1 MNGKRVIIKTLLS
14 ASVALA
20 GFAVAHGGSVETS
33 AYQGNMGRMGHMGS
47 MMGMNF
53 NQPMFDLEQLTVD
66 LELTNEQVAIL
77 SQLEASHIQM
87 QVVMQSQQ
95 LEGKNS
101 FGHMR
106 MMSMMDENYELMGT
120 HLNLYEQFETTLTD
134 EQADLWNSKNEFCH

>member
-20 GFAVAHGGSVETS
+20 GFAVAHGGSGETS

-101 FGHMR
+101 FGLMR
-106 MMSMMDENYELMGT
+106 MMSMMDENYELMST

>member
-1 MNGKRVIIKTLLS
+1 MNSKRVIITTLLS

-20 GFAVAHGGSVETS
+20 GFAVAHGGSGETS

-53 NQPMFDLEQLTVD
+53 NQPMFDLEQLAVD

-87 QVVMQSQQ
+87 QTLMQSQY
-95 LEGKNS
+95 LEGES
-101 FGHMR
+101 TFGHMR
-106 MMSMMDENYELMGT
+106 MMSMMDENYEIMSN
-120 HLNLYEQFETTLTD
+120 HLDLYQQFEATLTD
-134 EQADLWNSKNEFCH
+134 EQAELWATQIGFCH

>member
-20 GFAVAHGGSVETS
+20 GFAVAHGGSGETS

-106 MMSMMDENYELMGT
+106 MMSMMDENYELMST